1 MWTEFFDSELWS
13 RTVLQISHH
22 EPAIKHG
29 ILALSVMHEWYEG
42 TQSMSAINSQSFAF
56 VQYMQAIKHSNQLLT
71 AHQEGKA
78 SLEVVLI
85 ACLIFTSYENL
96 AGNFRAAAM
105 HLRNGLRILDQNK
118 HSICVRTDAIRGAIA
133 NSLYRFDLE
142 AMTFSDNAS
151 RYDYVLDQGPACPQI
166 PNNYTNNNTARD
178 DLVGLLR
185 CMMWLSGV
193 GDQYPRASE
202 HPEWLR
208 VHREMTSAL
217 KQWDTAFA
225 SYQEKTYLQS
235 QTDPK
240 IYAGNTLLKMSAII
254 LRVVMG
260 SGSGAVTEMA
270 WDPFLDSFRAIVD
283 LAETIPLLRPPP
295 QHSAAAP
302 QASSSSSGGPR
313 LIAPNP
319 VTAPS
324 NLPSSSSTVVF
335 SLKSNPTIPKPATWN
350 VHDVPRNPQQVASH
364 FSPSFELSPIVP
376 LFIVACRCR
385 DPVIRRR
392 AIALLLSYR
401 RREGVW
407 DSLGAGMVA
416 AQCMKREEKL
426 DPDQTLDLDNVAKFL
441 ERSTSVNQCSDVPES
456 ARVKDIMVAVKVVDG
471 RIDLV
476 YSMTTGENS
485 KEQQVFYE
493 NRGDG
498 IVRGERH
505 PGLQLLN
512 YFFKDGT
519 RNAMRCG
526 SHV

>member
-1 MWTEFFDSELWS
+1 
-13 RTVLQISHH
+13 VLQLSHNQ
-22 EPAIKHG
+22 PAVKHG
-29 ILALSVMHEWYEG
+29 ILALSIMHEWYEG
-42 TQSMSAINSQSFAF
+42 TLSMSAVNSHNFAF

-71 AHQEGKA
+71 AYQEGKA
-78 SLEVVLI
+78 SLEIVLI

-96 AGNFRAAAM
+96 AGNFRAASM

-118 HSICVRTDAIRGAIA
+118 HSIDTRTDAIRGAIA

-151 RYDYVLDQGPACPQI
+151 PYDYMLDQAPVCPQI
-166 PNNYTNNNTARD
+166 QDNYTSNNTARD

-193 GDQYPRASE
+193 GNRYPKASQ

-208 VHREMTSAL
+208 IHREMSSAL
-217 KQWDTAFA
+217 KQWETVFA
-225 SYQEKTYLQS
+225 SYQSRTYLQS
-235 QTDPK
+235 QADPK
-240 IYAGNTLLKMSAII
+240 VYAGNTLLKMCAI
-254 LRVVMG
+254 VVRIVRG
-260 SGSGAVTEMA
+260 SGAGAVTEMA
-270 WDPFLDSFRAIVD
+270 WDPFLDSFKTIVD

-295 QHSAAAP
+295 SRSAASSQAP
-302 QASSSSSGGPR
+302 SPSSTGPR
-313 LIAPNP
+313 LLAPNP
-319 VTAPS
+319 ATVPTTPPT
-324 NLPSSSSTVVF
+324 NSSTVVF
-335 SLKSNPTIPKPATWN
+335 SLKSSPPLREPSNWN
-350 VHDVPRNPQQVASH
+350 VHDVPRSQQQVASH

-385 DPVIRRR
+385 DPFIRRR

-426 DPDQTLDLDNVAKFL
+426 DPDQVLDLDNVAKFL
-441 ERSTSVNQCSDVPES
+441 ERSPTVNQCSDVPES
-456 ARVKDIMVAVKVVDG
+456 ARVRDILVAVKAVDG

-476 YSMTTGENS
+476 YSMTTGEDS
-485 KEQQVFYE
+485 EEQQVFYE
-493 NRGDG
+493 SRGDG
-498 IVRGERH
+498 VVRGENH

-512 YFFKDGT
+512 HFFKD
-519 RNAMRCG
+519 RI
-526 SHV
+526 